1 MKTNKKFSA
10 AHAVRSKMARHPV
23 ALSLED
29 AEELERRQSGDVISY
44 TASLI
49 TQGRYRF
56 YTLTMPSDVLAEN
69 ATVDRRAE
77 KPVEGFQR
85 LLDENRAKD
94 IARYIDGGVGTIP
107 GSIVLSAQ
115 PEAQL
120 QYTRRTRTLSFRKGP
135 RAFLILD
142 GQHRVYGFSLSKA
155 RLRVPV
161 VIYNGLEKSDEVR
174 LFMDINTKQRPVPN
188 ELLLDIRRMAETE
201 TGEEALL
208 RDVFDLLNKDAS
220 SPLLGLMSPSE
231 RRRGRISRVTFNAAL
246 RPIFVTFGG
255 SDAEYVYRVLNA
267 YLQAWLSGLR
277 ALDADEKITNP
288 TLFRAVMLLFP
299 AVAARSSDRYG
310 EEYTVDNFAD
320 VLKPVFAN

>member
-1 MKTNKKFSA
+1 
-10 AHAVRSKMARHPV
+10 
-23 ALSLED
+23 
-29 AEELERRQSGDVISY
+29 
-44 TASLI
+44 
-49 TQGRYRF
+49 
-56 YTLTMPSDVLAEN
+56 
-69 ATVDRRAE
+69 
-77 KPVEGFQR
+77 
-85 LLDENRAKD
+85 
-94 IARYIDGGVGTIP
+94 
-107 GSIVLSAQ
+107 
-115 PEAQL
+115 
-120 QYTRRTRTLSFRKGP
+120 
-135 RAFLILD
+135 
-142 GQHRVYGFSLSKA
+142 
-155 RLRVPV
+155 
-161 VIYNGLEKSDEVR
+161 
-174 LFMDINTKQRPVPN
+174 
-188 ELLLDIRRMAETE
+188 
-201 TGEEALL
+201 L